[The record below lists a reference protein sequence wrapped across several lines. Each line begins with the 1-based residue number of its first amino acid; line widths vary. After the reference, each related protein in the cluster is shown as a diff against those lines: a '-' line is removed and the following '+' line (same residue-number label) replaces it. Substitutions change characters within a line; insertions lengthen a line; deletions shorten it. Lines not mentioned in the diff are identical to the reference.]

1 MCLVRYCLLNL
12 LSVHYK
18 VMCVFITPRIG
29 AATKEA
35 YVEDSYPCLLHK
47 YLKFDDEMSVVA
59 VVWRDCQIRID
70 Q

>member
-1 MCLVRYCLLNL
+1 MFCMLLLVVFI
-12 LSVHYK
+12 LSVHCK
-18 VMCVFITPRIG
+18 AVCVFITPRIG